1 MLRPQR
7 RRIHDDVNECHF
19 FWASVVKKRFN
30 DIVRELGEVLFNDFV
45 DIRFVYTSVP
55 GFLRINHHDR
65 LQLTAV
71 KTASLVNTDLAL
83 A

>member
-1 MLRPQR
+1 MSFFLGER
-7 RRIHDDVNECHF
+7 RQ
-19 FWASVVKKRFN
+19 KRFN

-55 GFLRINHHDR
+55 GFLRINDHDR

-71 KTASLVNTDLAL
+71 ETASLVNTDLAL

>member
-1 MLRPQR
+1 MSFFLGER
-7 RRIHDDVNECHF
+7 RQ
-19 FWASVVKKRFN
+19 KRFN